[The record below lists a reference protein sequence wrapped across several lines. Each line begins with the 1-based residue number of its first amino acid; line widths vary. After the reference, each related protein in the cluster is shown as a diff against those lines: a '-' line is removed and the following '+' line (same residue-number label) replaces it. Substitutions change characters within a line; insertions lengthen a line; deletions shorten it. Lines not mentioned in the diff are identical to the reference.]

1 MNNAPTAPV
10 VELAQALADPLRLA
24 LLQAL
29 MAGPATVSELMAETG
44 ASQSNVSNHLAVLR
58 ERGLVRATRQG
69 RQRVYEPRDA
79 AVGRLIEDLA
89 LVAGVGTSLARRG
102 ERKSVPLAQARTCYD
117 HLAGK
122 LGVALYDALVSRA
135 AIVPQTTA
143 VPGPVALGPAAE
155 AVFGALGV
163 ELAPARGARRH
174 FAASC
179 LDWTERRPHLSGA
192 LGAAIWSCALEQG
205 WVQRQMGTRAIIVTD
220 VGRRVFHQQLGILLD
235 EGGARGEGRRA

>member
-1 MNNAPTAPV
+1 MNSTSVPV

-44 ASQSNVSNHLAVLR
+44 ASQSNVSNHLSILR
-58 ERGLVRATRQG
+58 ERGLVRAVRQG

-89 LVAGVGTSLARRG
+89 LVAGAPLPHARRG
-102 ERKSVPLAQARTCYD
+102 DRKSAPLAQARTCYD

-122 LGVALYDALVSRA
+122 LGVALYDALASRE
-135 AIVPQTTA
+135 AIVPQTDA
-143 VPGPVALGPAAE
+143 VPGPVALGPSAE
-155 AVFGALGV
+155 AVVGALGV
-163 ELAPARGARRH
+163 ELAPVRHARRQL
-174 FAASC
+174 AASC

-192 LGAAIWSCALEQG
+192 LGAAIWSRALEQG
-205 WVQRQMGTRAIIVTD
+205 WVQRQVGTRAIVVTD
-220 VGRRVFHQQLGILLD
+220 TGRRVFHQQLGISLD
-235 EGGARGEGRRA
+235 

>member
-1 MNNAPTAPV
+1 MMNTTAAPAV

-58 ERGLVRATRQG
+58 ERGLVRVTRQG

-79 AVGRLIEDLA
+79 TVGRLIEDLA
-89 LVAGVGTSLARRG
+89 LVAGTSLTRRG
-102 ERKSVPLAQARTCYD
+102 EHQSAPLAQARTCYD

-122 LGVALYDALVSRA
+122 LGVALYDALAARG
-135 AIVPQTTA
+135 AIVPQTEA
-143 VPGPVALGPAAE
+143 VPGPVVLGPAAE
-155 AVFGALGV
+155 ATFGSLGV
-163 ELAPARGARRH
+163 DLAPVRRARRH
-174 FAASC
+174 VAASC

-192 LGAAIWSCALEQG
+192 LGAAVWLRALAQG
-205 WVQRQMGTRAIIVTD
+205 WVLRRPQTRAIVVTNA
-220 VGRRVFHQQLGILLD
+220 GRRVFHQQLGIVLE
-235 EGGARGEGRRA
+235 EGSAR

>member
-1 MNNAPTAPV
+1 MKTTTAPAA
-10 VELAQALADPLRLA
+10 ELAQALADPLRLA

-44 ASQSNVSNHLAVLR
+44 ASQSNISNHLAVLR
-58 ERGLVRATRQG
+58 ERGLVRATQQG

-89 LVAGVGTSLARRG
+89 LVAGAPLTRRN
-102 ERKSVPLAQARTCYD
+102 ERRSAPLAQARTCYD

-122 LGVALYDALVSRA
+122 LGVALYAALAARE
-135 AIVPQTTA
+135 AIVPQTDA
-143 VPGPVALGPAAE
+143 VPGPVVLGPAAE

-163 ELAPARGARRH
+163 DVTAARHLRRH

-179 LDWTERRPHLSGA
+179 LDWTERQPHLSGA
-192 LGAAIWSCALEQG
+192 LGAALWRQALERG
-205 WVQRQMGTRAIIVTD
+205 WVQRQMGTRAIVVTD
-220 VGRRVFHQQLGILLD
+220 LGRRVFHQQLGIVLK
-235 EGGARGEGRRA
+235 